1 MIDYNLSYF
10 AIKIGFMEIIM
21 GAVGHSQPC
30 SQTAAN
36 GPFTASTS
44 GDLSRQ
50 KGIDD
55 EPTGKLAVT
64 KAIYYEA
71 EQA

>member
-1 MIDYNLSYF
+1 
-10 AIKIGFMEIIM
+10 MEIIM